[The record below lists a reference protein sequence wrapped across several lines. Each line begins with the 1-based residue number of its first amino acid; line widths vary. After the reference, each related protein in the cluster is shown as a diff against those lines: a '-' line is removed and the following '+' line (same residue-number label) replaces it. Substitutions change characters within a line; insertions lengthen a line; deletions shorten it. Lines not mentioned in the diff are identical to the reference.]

1 MTNYFCKY
9 LDSTEMRKEIR
20 WKVQDFGF
28 FIFAFF
34 MIVGLFASL
43 IYGGI
48 YGIRIE
54 NYMLATY
61 SFLMSIALFMPSIQM
76 VVFLIRFVMQKGTNA
91 EVEVLFHDDCFVVN
105 EERSFSYAHIS
116 KIKQTQNYIIIH
128 IHEPNKPFE
137 YLPICKSTLNC
148 ATNEFIGYL
157 KNKKRES
164 KQCQTAPAR

>member
-1 MTNYFCKY
+1 MTKYSCKY

-34 MIVGLFASL
+34 IIIGLFASL

-48 YGIRIE
+48 YGIRIG
-54 NYMLATY
+54 NYTLATY
-61 SFLMSIALFMPSIQM
+61 SFFMSLALFVPSVQM

-91 EVEVLFHDDCFVVN
+91 EVEIIFTDDCFTIN
-105 EERSFSYAHIS
+105 EKRSFNYAHIS
-116 KIKQTQNYIIIH
+116 KIKQTNNYIIVH
-128 IHEPNKPFE
+128 IHEPNQPYE

-148 ATNEFIGYL
+148 EPNEFIGYL
-157 KNKKRES
+157 KNKKLES